1 MTGLQKLCL
10 SAATAALLALTAFA
24 AVAPRAAPEHVVV
37 SVQDIASRRS
47 VN

>member
-1 MTGLQKLCL
+1 MTGIQKLAL
-10 SAATAALLALTAFA
+10 SAATATLLALTAFA
-24 AVAPRAAPEHVVV
+24 AVTPRAAPDRAAV

>member
-1 MTGLQKLCL
+1 MTGIQKLAL

-24 AVAPRAAPEHVVV
+24 AVAPRAGADRAAA
-37 SVQDIASRRS
+37 SIQDVASPRS

>member
-1 MTGLQKLCL
+1 MNGFQKLAL

-24 AVAPRAAPEHVVV
+24 AVAPRGAPDRAAA

>member
-1 MTGLQKLCL
+1 MNGIQKLAL

-24 AVAPRAAPEHVVV
+24 AVTPRTAPEGAAV